1 MYMLQT
7 RRRELWQSVA
17 AMEWNEHNVIAKSR
31 AWVHACRRP
40 EKTLMS
46 AYGLCQQMMHVFHQF
61 RLYVTF
67 EVMEPA
73 WIGMQSSLDK
83 AHTLDE
89 VSAVHAVLYNK
100 SCATF

>member
-1 MYMLQT
+1 
-7 RRRELWQSVA
+7 
-17 AMEWNEHNVIAKSR
+17 
-31 AWVHACRRP
+31 
-40 EKTLMS
+40 MS

-89 VSAVHAVLYNK
+89 VSAMPAFLQQNQVGALKVDSPVLEVPQCKYIQ
-100 SCATF
+100 SEHP

>member
-1 MYMLQT
+1 
-7 RRRELWQSVA
+7 
-17 AMEWNEHNVIAKSR
+17 
-31 AWVHACRRP
+31 
-40 EKTLMS
+40 MS

-89 VSAVHAVLYNK
+89 VSAMPAFLQQIKWVH
-100 SCATF
+100 SRWIQSATMQVNTV

>member
-1 MYMLQT
+1 
-7 RRRELWQSVA
+7 
-17 AMEWNEHNVIAKSR
+17 
-31 AWVHACRRP
+31 
-40 EKTLMS
+40 MS

-89 VSAVHAVLYNK
+89 VRAVPAFL
-100 SCATF
+100 

>member
-1 MYMLQT
+1 M
-7 RRRELWQSVA
+7 
-17 AMEWNEHNVIAKSR
+17 
-31 AWVHACRRP
+31 HALCRKP
-40 EKTLMS
+40 EKTLMT

-73 WIGMQSSLDK
+73 WIGMQTSLDK

-89 VSAVHAVLYNK
+89 VSLFSIDYSTDKQSKYSIIISTRTSQVESIV
-100 SCATF
+100 